1 MSKLLQLGFCIAGIY
16 FFYLVYGIYQE
27 ALFLPQPDGTYM
39 KATAFVLMVQCFFS
53 VIVAFVLD
61 LFTDGALARGGSV
74 GLDQRYRWLSVVA
87 QPDVA
92 FTSFV
97 YVAAM
102 FTSNESLQFLTYP
115 TQTLA
120 KSCKLIPVLL
130 GRVLL
135 MGKRYSALKYLCV
148 VLMTVGI
155 TMFQMGGKRM
165 AAEGFGGSAWGMSLC
180 LISLTLDGVCG
191 PRQEMLTKKFRFTNN
206 QQMIANNFWA
216 TLFMGVVAYFL
227 GQLSYGFLYV
237 MAHPGMLQLLC
248 LLGIFSACGQVFIF
262 FTIRTF
268 DSLTLSTITTTRKF
282 FTIITSVAIHG
293 HVLGL
298 QQWLSVF
305 IVFAALSLEVYDS
318 ERDKR
323 LSRVAVSDAAKSR

>member
-1 MSKLLQLGFCIAGIY
+1 VIALSAVDAAIFPGRLSSYNTLFCFA
-16 FFYLVYGIYQE
+16 VVSSQ

-120 KSCKLIPVLL
+120 KSCKLIPVRSRIEPHACIHLQVCSCCSAFLLQVLL

-268 DSLTLSTITTTRKF
+268 DRCIYSQLSPPLANF
-282 FTIITSVAIHG
+282 
-293 HVLGL
+293 L
-298 QQWLSVF
+298 
-305 IVFAALSLEVYDS
+305 LEHIFH
-318 ERDKR
+318 R
-323 LSRVAVSDAAKSR
+323 LLAR